1 VTRTHR
7 VHRPATD
14 RSPAFSL
21 AYTRSGPRSET
32 PIVIIPGG
40 PGLASL
46 LPYRAL
52 RRRAARG
59 GLDVIMIEHRGIGQ
73 SRRDASGRPLPHAAM
88 WITEVVDDIA
98 AVLDHENVRSAFIVG
113 SSYGSYLASSF
124 ATRHPDR
131 VSGMILDSA
140 LQSTTDLALERAR
153 SRELLWDAD
162 TDVARS
168 VRLLVE
174 SGRGGRHFLEVVR
187 AAFELGGDDLLRPL
201 LARALAGR
209 PGLAW
214 RALELY
220 AGRGESIARIPYFY
234 EFEIAGAIGF
244 RELNYGAPTDGRPL
258 DPAQIYAPLTRRFP
272 PFDREPFD
280 LLEEMRSFAW
290 PVVVIIGSRDLRTP
304 PAAARRVAERIPDAT
319 IVDIENG
326 HSALDTHP
334 AVLLNAM
341 RQLANGTPHRLAGLA
356 KRLDR
361 LPRPGVAG
369 LLPRILLAAARW
381 EAAWGRVR
389 ETGSR

>member
-1 VTRTHR
+1 V
-7 VHRPATD
+7 
-14 RSPAFSL
+14 
-21 AYTRSGPRSET
+21 
-32 PIVIIPGG
+32 
-40 PGLASL
+40 
-46 LPYRAL
+46 PYRAL

-59 GLDVIMIEHRGIGQ
+59 GLDVIMIEHRGIGH
-73 SRRDASGRPLPHAAM
+73 SRRDVSGQPLPHAAM

-98 AVLDHENVRSAFIVG
+98 AVLDRENVRSAFIVG

-124 ATRHPDR
+124 ATTHPDR

-140 LQSTTDLALERAR
+140 LQSTSDLALERAR
-153 SRELLWDAD
+153 TRELLWEAD

-168 VRLLVE
+168 VRRLVE
-174 SGRGGRHFLEVVR
+174 SGRVGSHFLEVTR
-187 AAFELGGDDLLRPL
+187 AAFELGGHDLLRPL
-201 LARALAGR
+201 LAGRLAGR
-209 PGLAW
+209 PSPAW
-214 RALELY
+214 KALELY

-244 RELNYGAPTDGRPL
+244 RELDYGAPPDGHPL
-258 DPAQIYAPLTRRFP
+258 DPARTYAPLTRRFP
-272 PFDREPFD
+272 PFDGEPFD
-280 LLEEMRSFAW
+280 LLEEVRSFAW

-319 IVDIENG
+319 IVDIDNG

-356 KRLDR
+356 ARFDR
-361 LPRPGVAG
+361 LPRPGFAG
-369 LLPRILLAAARW
+369 LLPRVLLAATRW

-389 ETGSR
+389 ESGSR